1 MQLYFSD
8 AVMNKLFTIPNFW
21 PKGKSKNEKHFAKC
35 SSVIPQYTCAT
46 QETMSSG
53 TFAGI
58 IIFFFQFFLSAQAQ
72 INFKTIVP
80 QQPVV
85 AGESFQ
91 VQYIIEDGDLSMNV
105 KPPVFGNFRFVA
117 GPNIYSGSV
126 SKTAGAG
133 SLKNTVYTLQA
144 VRPGKFLIL
153 GATINIDGKIIKS
166 NDAFVEVISREE
178 ALKIFSKENDRL
190 NSNYFLRPG
199 ENPYEKIE
207 RNLFIK
213 VMVDKKNCYVGEPV
227 LATFKLYSRL
237 ESKSDIVKNPGF
249 YGFTI
254 YDVIN
259 LADNQVA
266 TENVNG
272 KLFDVHTIRKVQL
285 YPLQAGTFSIDPMEV
300 KNSVEFSKSAVSK
313 KTEQEIVEGVLNDDK
328 KEVHEGTETYETN
341 ISTESLTINVKA
353 VPSMNKP
360 DSFNGAT
367 GHFTIASSVAN
378 NKLAK
383 DEQGFFAIT
392 LTGKGNFIQLSAP
405 SIKWPAGIEG
415 FEPTVEDVLDKKS
428 TPLKGSRT
436 FRYPFVC
443 DSPGIWQLPPVSISF
458 FDIDSNTY
466 KTISTSPVSLT
477 VSAESKNKLVIEEHK
492 TSIAE
497 KSAKASRIAISIV
510 TVLVLLILVFLIF
523 KKKEPEKL
531 SPVQQEKQLISI
543 DNLLQPARDEVATE
557 GNRFYSV
564 LHGIVWKFAA
574 DKFHLSG
581 SEMNKQTLAAKMDQE
596 NLSAEIKNEMLTVI
610 NDCETG
616 LYTTA
621 DLEENKINLLS
632 ETNVLL
638 KKLV

>member
-1 MQLYFSD
+1 MQLYFSEV
-8 AVMNKLFTIPNFW
+8 VMKRLFTIFNFAFL
-21 PKGKSKNEKHFAKC
+21 EKVADRRTAVKC
-35 SSVIPQYTCAT
+35 SIADRTLNRASHGTIN
-46 QETMSSG
+46 SG
-53 TFAGI
+53 TVAGI
-58 IIFFFQFFLSAQAQ
+58 IIFFFQFFLSVQAQ

-91 VQYIIEDGDLSMNV
+91 VQYVIEDGDLSMIV
-105 KPPVFGNFRFVA
+105 KPPAFENFRFVT

-126 SKTAGAG
+126 SKINGTA
-133 SLKNTVYTLQA
+133 LLRNTVYTLKA
-144 VRPGKFLIL
+144 VRLGKFLVP
-153 GATINIDGKIIKS
+153 GATINLDGQIIKS
-166 NDAFVEVISREE
+166 NDAFVEVISKEE
-178 ALKIFSKENDRL
+178 ALKRTNRTDGA
-190 NSNYFLRPG
+190 NSNYFLRAG

-213 VMVDKKNCYVGEPV
+213 VMVNKKNCYVGEPV

-328 KEVHEGTETYETN
+328 KEVHDGTETYETN

-353 VPSMNKP
+353 VPSTNRP

-367 GHFTIASSVAN
+367 GHFTMASSVAN

-383 DEQGFFAIT
+383 DEQGFLAIT

-415 FEPTVEDVLDKKS
+415 FEPTVEDVLDKRF

-477 VSAESKNKLVIEEHK
+477 VSTESKNKPVIEEHK
-492 TSIAE
+492 ISIAE

-531 SPVQQEKQLISI
+531 SPVQQEKQLVSI
-543 DNLLQPARDEVATE
+543 DNLLQPARDAIATE

-574 DKFHLSG
+574 DKFNLSG

-596 NLSAEIKNEMLTVI
+596 NLPAEIKNGMLTVI

-621 DLEENKINLLS
+621 DLEENKLQLLS
-632 ETNVLL
+632 ETSVLL
-638 KKLV
+638 KRLV